1 MEATEDMED
10 MVVMEVMEVMEA
22 IVVMVGCM
30 VGWGDME
37 QWEIKTK
44 KVFYS
49 IQWSR

>member
-1 MEATEDMED
+1 MEVTEDMEDMED
-10 MVVMEVMEVMEA
+10 MVVMEAMEG

-30 VGWGDME
+30 VVGWVDME

-49 IQWSR
+49 IQ